1 MNDINPLSNIMEEI
15 NSTNK
20 IFEQI
25 SKTSQIFENI
35 GYVKKVMQEISK
47 PIIEMQNSFQEL
59 TKSPFEELV
68 IQPTLNFKSAIYE
81 FKDSI
86 TALKIDNLDIF
97 QNFLNS
103 PSLNTV
109 IEKSNSFEDFYSALS
124 NTYSSMYSLLSDKID
139 EVENISDIRET
150 DENTLDE
157 NLKTLIANDNLLICN
172 KDELKAIIE
181 DVCNNN
187 VKSKKIENYMDT
199 VYKLMTII
207 ALIYQTFFGSANSED
222 NKEININITNN
233 YNIEYNLDD

>member
-1 MNDINPLSNIMEEI
+1 MNDINPLNNIMEKI

-35 GYVKKVMQEISK
+35 DYAKKVMQEVSK
-47 PIIEMQNSFQEL
+47 PIIEMRNSFQEL
-59 TKSPFEELV
+59 TKSPIEKFA
-68 IQPTLNFKSAIYE
+68 IQPTLNFKSAICE

-86 TALKIDNLDIF
+86 TALKIDIPNIYKD
-97 QNFLNS
+97 FLNS
-103 PSLNTV
+103 PSLNIV
-109 IEKSNSFEDFYSALS
+109 IEKSNSFEDFHSKLS
-124 NTYSSMYSLLSDKID
+124 NAYNSMYSLLSDKID

-150 DENTLDE
+150 DENTLDK
-157 NLKTLIANDNLLICN
+157 NLKTLIDNDNLLICN

-181 DVCNNN
+181 DVCNNNN

-222 NKEININITNN
+222 NKEINITNN